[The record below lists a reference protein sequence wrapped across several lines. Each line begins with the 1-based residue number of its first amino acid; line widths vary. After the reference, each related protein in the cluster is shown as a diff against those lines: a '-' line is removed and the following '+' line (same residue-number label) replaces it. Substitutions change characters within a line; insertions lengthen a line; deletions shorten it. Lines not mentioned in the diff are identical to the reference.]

1 MTAARVLPVLLACV
15 AIMSVVAFAAFGI
28 DKWKAQHH
36 RRRISERT
44 LLWLTALGGSPG
56 AWTGMLIWRHKTLHR
71 KFRYGVP
78 AIFVAQ
84 MAAVGFLLFYGHH
97 LF

>member
-84 MAAVGFLLFYGHH
+84 MAAVGYLLLYGHH

>member
-44 LLWLTALGGSPG
+44 LLWLTALGGSLG

-84 MAAVGFLLFYGHH
+84 MAAVGYLLFYGHH

>member
-56 AWTGMLIWRHKTLHR
+56 AWTGMLIWHHKTLHR

-84 MAAVGFLLFYGHH
+84 MAAVGYLLFYGHH

>member
-15 AIMSVVAFAAFGI
+15 AIMSVAAFAAFGI

-84 MAAVGFLLFYGHH
+84 MAAVGYLLFYGHH

>member
-1 MTAARVLPVLLACV
+1 MTAVRVLPVLLACV

-84 MAAVGFLLFYGHH
+84 MAAVGYLLLYGHH

>member
-36 RRRISERT
+36 RRRISEHT

-84 MAAVGFLLFYGHH
+84 MAAVGYLLFYGHH

>member
-1 MTAARVLPVLLACV
+1 MTAARVLPVLLAYV

-84 MAAVGFLLFYGHH
+84 MAAVGYLLFYGHH